1 MKLEYLGNISD
12 GGRYPEVISE
22 NLVRLYDFSK
32 EEVSKFQKVIMDKI
46 LTKKESVDIDDIDYI
61 ENVNCSLKLV
71 LSDQNNGINQIG
83 DNVFHCNMNE
93 DSYKHM
99 IDIIQP
105 FTEELSGY
113 NWLDEQ
119 TENVS
124 NIDFLISP
132 GGGW

>member
-1 MKLEYLGNISD
+1 MKLEYLCDISD
-12 GGRYPEVISE
+12 GGRYSDLISE

-32 EEVSKFQKVIMDKI
+32 QEVSQFQKVIKAKI
-46 LTKKESVDIDDIDYI
+46 LIEKQSVDIDELDYI

-71 LSDQNNGINQIG
+71 LSDLNNGINKVG
-83 DNVFHCNMNE
+83 DNAFHCNMNE
-93 DSYKHM
+93 NSYKHM
-99 IDIIQP
+99 VDLIQP

-119 TENVS
+119 IENES